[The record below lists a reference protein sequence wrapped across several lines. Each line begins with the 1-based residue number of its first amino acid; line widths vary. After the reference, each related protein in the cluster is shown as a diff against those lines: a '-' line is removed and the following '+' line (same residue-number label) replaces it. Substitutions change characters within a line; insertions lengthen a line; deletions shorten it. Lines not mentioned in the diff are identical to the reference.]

1 MIAAEWKPIP
11 ELVAKLSGHK
21 KVLVVGCATCVAEC
35 AAGGERE
42 AQTLAPLLKLALTE
56 AGHSV
61 EVTTVTIERQC
72 EFEFYNEM
80 ADILAD
86 QQIDAVVSL
95 ACGIGVQAFIEW
107 FPDVRVY
114 PGVNT
119 SALVIREAPGV
130 WSARCE
136 ACGDCIL
143 DETFGIC
150 PMARCSKG
158 ILNGPC
164 GGTSNEGKCEV
175 SNDIDCAWK
184 LIVDRG
190 IKAGRVEDLMAV
202 RPAKNYSNSR
212 HGGPKRIVRED
223 LQA

>member
-1 MIAAEWKPIP
+1 MIAAQWKPIP
-11 ELVAKLSGHK
+11 ELVAKLSGYK
-21 KVLVVGCATCVAEC
+21 NVLVVGCATCVAEC

-42 AQTLAPLLKLALTE
+42 AETLAPLLKIALAE
-56 AGHSV
+56 SGQAA
-61 EVTTVTIERQC
+61 EVTTVTLERQC

-80 ADILAD
+80 TALLEARK
-86 QQIDAVVSL
+86 IDAVVSL

-107 FPDVRVY
+107 FPGVRIY

-119 SALVIREAPGV
+119 SALVVREAPGL
-130 WSARCE
+130 WTARCE

-150 PMARCSKG
+150 PVARCSKG

-164 GGTSNEGKCEV
+164 GGTSNDGKCEV
-175 SNDIDCAWK
+175 SDDTDCAWK
-184 LIVDRG
+184 LIVERG
-190 IKAGRVEDLMAV
+190 INAGRVEDLMGV
-202 RPAKNYSNSR
+202 RKAKNYSNSR

>member
-1 MIAAEWKPIP
+1 MIAAQWKPIP
-11 ELVAKLSGHK
+11 ELVAKLRAHK
-21 KVLVVGCATCVAEC
+21 KVLVAGCGTCVAEC

-42 AQTLAPLLKLALTE
+42 AETLAPLLTLALAE
-56 AGHSV
+56 EGLSV
-61 EVTTVTIERQC
+61 DVITVTLNRQC
-72 EFEFYNEM
+72 EFIFFD
-80 ADILAD
+80 DIPKLLETEN
-86 QQIDAVVSL
+86 IDAVVSL

-119 SALVIREAPGV
+119 SSLVIRESPGV
-130 WSARCE
+130 WTARCE

-143 DETFGIC
+143 DETFGVC
-150 PMARCSKG
+150 PVARCSKG

-164 GGTSNEGKCEV
+164 GGTSNDGMCEV
-175 SNDIDCAWK
+175 DPDTECAWK
-184 LIVDRG
+184 LIVDRA
-190 IKAGRVEDLMAV
+190 IEAGRVEDLMAV
-202 RPAKNYSNSR
+202 RGAKDYSNSR

>member
-1 MIAAEWKPIP
+1 MIAAQWKPIP
-11 ELVAKLSGHK
+11 ELVAKLRAHK
-21 KVLVVGCATCVAEC
+21 KVLVAGCATCVAEC

-42 AQTLAPLLKLALTE
+42 AETLAPLLTLALAE
-56 AGHSV
+56 EGLSV
-61 EVTTVTIERQC
+61 DVITVTFERQC

-80 ADILAD
+80 AELLETEKV
-86 QQIDAVVSL
+86 DAVVSL

-107 FPDVRVY
+107 FPGVRVY

-119 SALVIREAPGV
+119 SSLVIREAPGV
-130 WSARCE
+130 WTARCE

-143 DETFGIC
+143 DETFGVC
-150 PMARCSKG
+150 PVARCSKG

-175 SNDIDCAWK
+175 NPDTECAWK
-184 LIVDRG
+184 LIVDRA
-190 IKAGRVEDLMAV
+190 IEAGRVEDLMDV
-202 RPAKNYSNSR
+202 RMPKNYSNSR